1 MPSRGPARSAPRARR
16 SRGASID
23 RGCSPRQ
30 RPVRSQGHVRPRS
43 SRSCDFTLMRALVI
57 GASGQVG
64 ASLLDVLRARGH
76 EARGTHAQHP
86 APGLDH
92 LDLADHAAVA
102 RAVEAARPDWVFCPA
117 GLSFVDY
124 CEDHPDEAMAAN
136 RDGPAAA
143 ARVGAGFIY
152 YSTDYVFD
160 GKGGPFGEDDPPR
173 PVCVYGRSKHEGE
186 QAVLAAC
193 RRAVVVRPSVV
204 YGIERQQKNF
214 VYQLLRAA
222 QEGKGFRLAVD
233 QKASPSY
240 NPDVAAAS
248 VELAEGDRRGI
259 WHIAGPDVVDRYEF
273 ALRISREFGLDTSKL
288 TAVTTASLN
297 QKAARP
303 LDGGLRVAK
312 AQAALTT
319 PLRGPGEGLRAMHEA
334 GAAVDPPRN
343 VQ

>member
-1 MPSRGPARSAPRARR
+1 
-16 SRGASID
+16 
-23 RGCSPRQ
+23 
-30 RPVRSQGHVRPRS
+30 
-43 SRSCDFTLMRALVI
+43 MRALVI

-64 ASLLDVLRARGH
+64 ASLLDVLRACGH

-143 ARVGAGFIY
+143 ARAAERLGAGFVY

-160 GKGGPFGEDDPPR
+160 GKGGPFSEDDPPR
-173 PVCVYGRSKHEGE
+173 PLCVYGRSKHEGE

-204 YGIERQQKNF
+204 YGPERQQKNF

-259 WHIAGPDVVDRYEF
+259 WHIAGPEVVDRYDF

-297 QKAARP
+297 QKAVRL

-312 AQAALTT
+312 AQAALKTR
-319 PLRGPGEGLRAMHEA
+319 LRGPGEGLRAMHEA